1 MSDNQSPENPLT
13 ASPSPAEDPGRALTS
28 SEIARAAGIVMIA
41 FVLSGILGLVRN
53 AILSRTFGAGT
64 ELDAFNAA
72 LRVPET
78 LFTLVAGGALGSAF
92 IPVFSRFLNRDE
104 FDKAWALAGSTISL
118 VIGAATISATLGF
131 VLAEP
136 ITRLLLIP
144 GAHAAEQD
152 LTIELMRIMLA
163 TVVLFGTSGLLM
175 GILNAHQRFT
185 APALAPSMY
194 NVGIIFGAIALAPS
208 LGIQGVAWGAVIG
221 AGLHMAA
228 QLPSVLKL
236 PYRTIRLRLSLK
248 NEGVTEVLS
257 LMGPRVLGLMVVQVN
272 FWVNAALSSSMG
284 QGSLTALAF
293 SFTLMF
299 TVLGVLGQS
308 LGTAV
313 FPTLSTLHA
322 QEDFDGF
329 RRTLS
334 TALRNVLFLSIPAG
348 FGLVIMS
355 RPIVQF
361 LFEGADWT
369 PADTRATAWALVF
382 YGIGLAGHAALEIL
396 ARTFYAVHDTWT
408 PVVIGGSAMI
418 LNVILSF
425 AFIEVFSVLGAD
437 RYPIGPFG
445 GLALANS
452 VATAI
457 ESTVLWLILKRR
469 LPAMESGPILLTLG
483 RTGLAGLGMLAAV
496 WAWLQ
501 IGTPLVIELTGG
513 ILLGVAVFAGL
524 AFLLRIPE
532 AVVVPTQLKRRFG
545 RS

>member
-1 MSDNQSPENPLT
+1 MSDNPLT

-28 SEIARAAGIVMIA
+28 GEIARAASIVMLA

-53 AILSRTFGAGT
+53 AILSRTFGAGM

-72 LRVPET
+72 LRLPET

-92 IPVFSRFLNRDE
+92 IPVFSRYLNRDQ
-104 FDKAWALAGSTISL
+104 FDKAWTLASSIISL
-118 VIGAATISATLGF
+118 VIVAATISATLGF
-131 VLAEP
+131 IFAGP
-136 ITRLLLIP
+136 IARNILVP
-144 GAHAAEQD
+144 GADASEQD
-152 LTIELMRIMLA
+152 LTVELIRIMLA
-163 TVVLFGTSGLLM
+163 TVVLFGASGLLM

-194 NVGIIFGAIALAPS
+194 NVGIIFGAVALAPS
-208 LGIQGVAWGAVIG
+208 MGVHGVAWGAVIG

-228 QLPSVLKL
+228 QIPSVLKL
-236 PYRTIRLRLSLK
+236 PYRAIRPTLSLDT
-248 NEGVTEVLS
+248 EGVMEVLS

-272 FWVNAALSSSMG
+272 FWVNVALSSSMG

-322 QEDFDGF
+322 QENYDGF

-334 TALRNVLFLSIPAG
+334 SALRNVLFLSIPAG

-355 RPIVQF
+355 RPIVQL
-361 LFEGADWT
+361 LFEGNDWT
-369 PADTRATAWALVF
+369 SADTRATAWALAF

-396 ARTFYAVHDTWT
+396 ARTFYALHDTWT
-408 PVVIGGSAMI
+408 PVIIGGTAMV

-425 AFIEVFSVLGAD
+425 TFIEVFSALGAD
-437 RYPIGPFG
+437 SYPIGPFG

-452 VATAI
+452 LATAV
-457 ESTVLWLILKRR
+457 ESTVLWLILKRQM
-469 LPAMESGPILLTLG
+469 PAMDPRPVLLTLG
-483 RTGLAGLGMLAAV
+483 RTGLASLGMLAVV
-496 WAWLQ
+496 WVWLQ
-501 IGTPLVIELTGG
+501 FSTPLLIELTGG
-513 ILLGVAVFAGL
+513 VLLGAVVFGGL
-524 AFLLRIPE
+524 ALLLRIPE
-532 AVVVPTQLKRRFG
+532 AAVVPAQLKRRLS